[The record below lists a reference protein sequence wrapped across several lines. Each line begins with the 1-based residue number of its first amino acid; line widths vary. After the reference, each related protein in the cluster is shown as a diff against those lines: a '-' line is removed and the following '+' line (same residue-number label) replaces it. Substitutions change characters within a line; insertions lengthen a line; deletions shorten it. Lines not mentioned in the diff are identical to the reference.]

1 MVTMQCLKIKQPT
14 QVDLRVEVSHPLLS
28 VDELCTQY
36 GACILGPYMKLQMY
50 MYVVIIIIN
59 ALRP

>member
-1 MVTMQCLKIKQPT
+1 MVTMQCLTIKQPT

-36 GACILGPYMKLQMY
+36 GACIFRTVYEVADVHVRSHTFCNY
-50 MYVVIIIIN
+50 Y
-59 ALRP
+59 